1 MLGFIRRALNH
12 STAELQLLIV
22 SMSSPTIGNTNVS
35 GRQSGL
41 LNFKRKG
48 NFCINLCLSKASWIF
63 WSFRRWN

>member
-35 GRQSGL
+35 CSL
-41 LNFKRKG
+41 FCLTITFCKRK
-48 NFCINLCLSKASWIF
+48 NFLRYELF
-63 WSFRRWN
+63 DTTRHLQ